1 MKYIAVVLLIIS
13 GAGLSD
19 TFDLVPA
26 ADTYTLPSGGC
37 YGALNYMQIAN
48 KPASGH
54 PDERAMMLWDLSEH
68 MGATATSA
76 TLYINIFFQCP
87 SGAGTYTEF
96 YNATE
101 PWDESWSGAHVQHG
115 STSWR
120 SYHYSN
126 SGWVGVDVSDLV
138 QAWLDGTIEN
148 HGVVLQVAG
157 IYPWTKFHSRETSAN
172 SPYLRLEFPQALN
185 PDTWGAIKAT
195 F

>member
-1 MKYIAVVLLIIS
+1 MKYIKIVLLIVA
-13 GAGLSD
+13 GVGLSD
-19 TFDLVPA
+19 TFDLLPVE
-26 ADTYTLPSGGC
+26 DTYTLPSGGC
-37 YGALNYMQIAN
+37 YGSLNYLQIAN

-68 MGATATSA
+68 MGATATNA

-96 YNATE
+96 YHATE
-101 PWDESWSGAHVQHG
+101 SWNESWSGAHVQHG
-115 STSWR
+115 STSWQ
-120 SYHYSN
+120 SYHYSTQ
-126 SGWVGVDVSDLV
+126 GWVGVDVTDLV

-157 IYPWTKFHSRETSAN
+157 VYPWTKFHSRETSSN
-172 SPYLRLEFPQALN
+172 SPYLRLEFPEALEQ
-185 PDTWGAIKAT
+185 DTWGSIKAV